1 MSIWFLSSGYF
12 VCVVDYCG
20 GGGSLGFRSEIVL
33 VLLKLFR
40 LLGVFA
46 GGVSILRDLLFSF
59 GTFAYRLESILVIFF
74 LFSNFICFLAL
85 GFLGVRVLVS
95 PDDCEVFIAE
105 FYCVRFF
112 GVAWRP

>member
-1 MSIWFLSSGYF
+1 M
-12 VCVVDYCG
+12 DYCG
-20 GGGSLGFRSEIVL
+20 GGGSLGFRGEIVL
-33 VLLKLFR
+33 VDLNLFR
-40 LLGVFA
+40 LLGVVA
-46 GGVSILRDLLFSF
+46 GALISVVSILRDLLFSF
-59 GTFAYRLESILVIFF
+59 ATFVYRLESILVIFF